1 MDPTQAFGK
10 ALKRLRVEKG
20 LSQERLAFQAR
31 LHRTHIS
38 LLERGRRQPTLATLF
53 RLAAVLGVSAVGVI
67 QAVQEEIDEAGEG

>member
-53 RLAAVLGVSAVGVI
+53 RLAAVLGVSAVGFI